1 MKKGNSV
8 LCKRNSLKYAWI
20 YKNKESLNTQLMC
33 KVLKVNR
40 ASYYHWIKAGCVIKK
55 VDNQLNELIQ
65 AIFIQGRNNYGT
77 RRIHDKLLEL
87 YGLIVSRK
95 RISNIM
101 KDLNLKVKMKRR
113 YKNTTDSN
121 HNLPIAPNI
130 LNRDFYA
137 SNPDEK
143 YVGDITYISTGE
155 GWLYLATVIDLYSRK
170 VVGWS
175 MADTMR
181 VSLVNDALKMA
192 LQHRN
197 PPNGLLW
204 HTDRGSQYASYS
216 HKYLLQEHGIIQSM
230 SRKGNCWDN
239 SVAESFFKTLKSDL
253 VYKTYFYTKKQA
265 QREIF
270 EYIEFYY
277 NRTRSHSYLGN
288 LSPVRFEEINKML
301 QIEIAA

>member
-1 MKKGNSV
+1 
-8 LCKRNSLKYAWI
+8 
-20 YKNKESLNTQLMC
+20 MC

-77 RRIHDKLLEL
+77 RRIQDKLLEL

-170 VVGWS
+170 IVGWS
-175 MADTMR
+175 MADTMK

-192 LQHRN
+192 IQHRN
-197 PPNGLLW
+197 PPKGLLW

-216 HKYLLQEHGIIQSM
+216 HKDLLQENGIIQSM

-288 LSPVRFEEINKML
+288 LSPSRFEEINKML
-301 QIEIAA
+301 QIGIAA

>member
-1 MKKGNSV
+1 
-8 LCKRNSLKYAWI
+8 
-20 YKNKESLNTQLMC
+20 MC

-40 ASYYHWIKAGCVIKK
+40 ASYYHWIKSGSVVKK
-55 VDNQLNELIQ
+55 VDRKLNELVEFV
-65 AIFIQGRNNYGT
+65 FIEGNNTYGT
-77 RRIHDKLLEL
+77 RRIRDRLLL
-87 YGLIVSRK
+87 YYGVFVSRK

-130 LNRDFYA
+130 LNQDFY
-137 SNPDEK
+137 SSSPNEK

-175 MADTMR
+175 MNDTMK
-181 VSLVNDALKMA
+181 VNLVNDALNMA
-192 LQHRN
+192 LRHRK
-197 PPNGLLW
+197 PKQELIW

-216 HKYLLQEHGIIQSM
+216 HKDLLKEHNIIQSM

-239 SVAESFFKTLKSDL
+239 AVAESFFKSLKNEL
-253 VYKTYFYTKKQA
+253 VYQRTFYTKKQA
-265 QREIF
+265 KEEIF
-270 EYIEFYY
+270 KYIEFFY
-277 NRTRSHSYLGN
+277 NRVRSHSYLNG
-288 LSPVRFEEINKML
+288 LSPVEFEEKIEML
-301 QIEIAA
+301 QAEAVA

>member
-1 MKKGNSV
+1 M
-8 LCKRNSLKYAWI
+8 
-20 YKNKESLNTQLMC
+20 
-33 KVLKVNR
+33 NR
-40 ASYYHWIKAGCVIKK
+40 LEQVDKSSYYHWIKAGCIVKK
-55 VDNQLNELIQ
+55 VDTQLNELIQ

-77 RRIHDKLLEL
+77 RRIADKLLEL

-101 KDLNLKVKMKRR
+101 KDLNLIVKIKRR

-121 HNLPIAPNI
+121 HNLPIAPNL

-143 YVGDITYISTGE
+143 YVGDITYIPTGE

-175 MADTMR
+175 MDDTMR
-181 VSLVNDALKMA
+181 VSLVNDALNMA
-192 LQHRN
+192 ITQRN
-197 PPNGLLW
+197 PPSGLLW

-216 HKYLLQEHGIIQSM
+216 HKDLLQQNGIVQSM

-239 SVAESFFKTLKSDL
+239 AVAESFFKTLKSDL
-253 VYKTYFYTKKQA
+253 IYEEYFYTKKQA
-265 QREIF
+265 KYKIF

-288 LSPVRFEEINKML
+288 LSPAKVKEMNVVL
-301 QIEIAA
+301 QMEMAA